1 MIGADKSNWAARM
14 AGHLSGVGHGRHQ
27 IVPTATAHMRAAGLA
42 LILCLAA
49 ASCSPDP
56 DVTGSANMCAV
67 KLHPSYNPKDLGQ
80 CKDVCIK
87 CDHGSTTTC
96 STSCTL
102 KGAR

>member
-1 MIGADKSNWAARM
+1 MIGAGKSNWAVRV
-14 AGHLSGVGHGRHQ
+14 AGHVSRVGHGRDR
-27 IVPTATAHMRAAGLA
+27 IVPTATAHMRTAALA
-42 LILCLAA
+42 LIMALAA
-49 ASCSPDP
+49 ASCSPDS

-67 KLHPSYNPKDLGQ
+67 KLHPSYNPKDLSQ